1 MVTMES
7 LSAIDWTAGMETP
20 PLAAF
25 LRLSAAALLGA
36 IIGIEREV
44 GGRQAGLK
52 THMLISVAAATFTLI
67 TFEIFAV
74 AKNDPG
80 ANADP
85 IRIIEAVT
93 AGVAFLAAGTII
105 RTQDRVRGLTTGA
118 GMWAAGAVGVSAGA
132 GYLIL
137 AGLATFVTFV
147 ILTVIRWIERQYLKA
162 RRAEDA
168 ETPREDS

>member
-1 MVTMES
+1 MES
-7 LSAIDWTAGMETP
+7 LSAIDLSAGMATP
-20 PLAAF
+20 PLAAL
-25 LRLSAAALLGA
+25 LRLFVAAALGA
-36 IIGIEREV
+36 VIGIEREV

-74 AKNDPG
+74 AKDDPG

-93 AGVAFLAAGTII
+93 AGVAFLAAGAII
-105 RTQDRVRGLTTGA
+105 RTRDRVRGLTTGA

-137 AGLATFVTFV
+137 AALATFVTFI
-147 ILTVIRWIERQYLKA
+147 ILTVIRWIERQYLKS
-162 RRAEDA
+162 EHKGGGPESD
-168 ETPREDS
+168 DGS

>member
-1 MVTMES
+1 MES
-7 LSAIDWTAGMETP
+7 FSAINWTAGMETP

-25 LRLSAAALLGA
+25 LRLSVAALLGA

-74 AKNDPG
+74 AKDDPG

-105 RTQDRVRGLTTGA
+105 RTKDRVRGLTTGA

-137 AGLATFVTFV
+137 AGLATFVTFI

-162 RRAEDA
+162 RHAGDA
-168 ETPREDS
+168 AAPGEHS